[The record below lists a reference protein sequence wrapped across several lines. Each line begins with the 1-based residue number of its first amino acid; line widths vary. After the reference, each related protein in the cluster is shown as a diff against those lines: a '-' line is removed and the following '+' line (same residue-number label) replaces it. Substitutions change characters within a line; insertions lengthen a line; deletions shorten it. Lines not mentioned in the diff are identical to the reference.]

1 MDWLLWSAEL
11 ATAVT
16 VLHFHSYMK
25 NIVYGHRANR
35 RREQHRRIFSDA
47 RRMDGPDALRKV
59 QVILQISLAP

>member
-35 RREQHRRIFSDA
+35 RGEQHHRIFSDA
-47 RRMDGPDALRKV
+47 RRMDGPKV